1 MGVEIESQKTP
12 APLRVAVLSADP
24 EQQAALTA
32 LVRGTT
38 HSLGGLTDADAVL
51 TDGSLPLPEGVPA
64 VILGESNSA
73 AAGVLSNRV
82 DAVQIDA
89 ALRAV
94 AVGLTV
100 RQREADAP
108 HFASFEEREPEA
120 LLTPREI
127 EVLIALSEGMSNKA
141 VARRL
146 DISQHTVKFH
156 VESIF
161 RKLGVTT
168 RAEAVA
174 KGLRQGIVH
183 F

>member
-1 MGVEIESQKTP
+1 MGVEIESHKVST
-12 APLRVAVLSADP
+12 PLRVAVLSADP
-24 EQQAALTA
+24 EQQALLTA
-32 LVRGTT
+32 LLGQTA
-38 HSLGGLTDADAVL
+38 HSLGSLPDADIVL
-51 TDGSLPLPEGVPA
+51 TDGSVPLPNGVAA
-64 VILGESNSA
+64 VTLGEIDLG
-73 AAGVLSNRV
+73 AAGTLGAEAN
-82 DAVQIDA
+82 ATQIDA

-100 RQREADAP
+100 RQRDTGAR
-108 HFASFEEREPEA
+108 HFVSFEEREPEA

-127 EVLIALSEGMSNKA
+127 EVLVALSDGMSNKA
-141 VARRL
+141 IARRL

-161 RKLGVTT
+161 RKLAVTT